1 VALGTAD
8 MMALRFLDDT
18 FGAKVILA
26 EFTLGVVGPVAL
38 GIFTPSRASSKPSHG
53 CTSPERSDE
62 TTKGFSTWNMKTTI
76 AAQADNDSSSMSWG
90 Y

>member
-1 VALGTAD
+1 VIDVRKLAAVD
-8 MMALRFLDDT
+8 IAFL
-18 FGAKVILA
+18 GAKVILA

-38 GIFTPSRASSKPSHG
+38 GIFTPSRASSKPSRG